1 MTKAKDTKNETVQ
14 IVDTNTGKSRII
26 SQAEFE
32 AEEKQRE
39 KDAQPTEATSE
50 NQGSQEQDS
59 GEVQAML
66 DFYTSHFDEVHSV
79 TCLNCKRVI
88 AVEVAPV
95 KADGV
100 VLRDKQRTLYTH
112 NNLCLSVRK
121 REDVTAEHKPMFGYQ
136 CICGN
141 NTLLAKIEQGEVEE
155 RTIIKGPDGSVVS
168 DSGPI
173 AATSPFER
181 AQVNATIRL
190 KQASS
195 KQKADY
201 ETDGTVERYETFKLE
216 RVK

>member
-1 MTKAKDTKNETVQ
+1 MSKKTTDKPQ
-14 IVDTNTGKSRII
+14 Y
-26 SQAEFE
+26 
-32 AEEKQRE
+32 
-39 KDAQPTEATSE
+39 
-50 NQGSQEQDS
+50 EQDAS
-59 GEVQAML
+59 RTGEML
-66 DFYTSHFDEVHSV
+66 GYYKAHFSEVHSV
-79 TCLNCKRVI
+79 TCLNCNRVI

-100 VLRDKQRTLYTH
+100 VLRDKQRTLYTFD
-112 NNLCLSVRK
+112 NLCLSVRR

-136 CICGN
+136 CLCGN

-155 RTIIKGPDGSVVS
+155 RTIVKGPNGKIVG

-173 AATSPFER
+173 AASSPFER
-181 AQVNATIRL
+181 AQVQATIKL